1 MAMLEG
7 VAELDLQQLN
17 TVTQAWVEQE
27 YHHTRHAEIGTTPLR
42 RFLDR
47 PGVGRDCPDST
58 TLRRA
63 FRCTVQRRQRRSD
76 GTFSLAGRRFEVP
89 GQYLHLEQVQV
100 AYARWDLRAVELID
114 PHTLAPLC
122 SLYPLDKAAN
132 ADGRRR
138 RLAAAQTVEPGDP
151 PPTDTGLPPLLLK
164 YIREYAATGRPPA
177 YLPESS
183 TDPESTP

>member
-17 TVTQAWVEQE
+17 TITQAWVEQE

-47 PGVGRDCPDST
+47 PGVGRDCPDSA
-58 TLRRA
+58 TLQRA
-63 FRCTVQRRQRRSD
+63 FRCTVQRRQRHSD
-76 GTFSLAGRRFEVP
+76 GTFSLAGKRFEVP
-89 GQYLHLEQVQV
+89 GRYRHLEQLHV

-114 PHTLAPLC
+114 PHTLASLC
-122 SLYPLDKAAN
+122 PVYPLDKAAN

-138 RLAAAQTVEPGDP
+138 RLPAAHTAKPAELPSTQ
-151 PPTDTGLPPLLLK
+151 TGLPPLLRQ
-164 YIREYAATGRPPA
+164 YMREYAATGRPPA
-177 YLPESS
+177 YLPKSS
-183 TDPESTP
+183 DDPESTA